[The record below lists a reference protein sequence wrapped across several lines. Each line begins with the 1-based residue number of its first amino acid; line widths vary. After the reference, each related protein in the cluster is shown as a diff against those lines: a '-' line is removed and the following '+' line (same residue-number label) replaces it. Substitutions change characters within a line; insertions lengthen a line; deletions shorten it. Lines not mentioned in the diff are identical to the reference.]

1 VNDDRRP
8 IAPGI
13 APDDAPIDDPY
24 ATRPAEPPGRAELS
38 PLAISS
44 IAALPLSPVGSIM
57 AVVFGWYARREIE
70 RSAGRLRGWGL
81 ATAGIALGTVVTMLW
96 GLAGSYWLVT
106 QRHRADLV
114 EEEDGPAPEPRAPI
128 GTPRGAPMDV
138 SPWAPRHTKVRRQG
152 EITLVDVGASTTRLA
167 DELAKQRA
175 EAASAGET
183 LVVMTTSGEC
193 TPCRGVDRSLADP
206 LLQDALRK
214 VRLVRV
220 DVQVFGEDLEEL
232 RVPRDGVPYFYLPA
246 PDLTPR
252 DAVHGGEW
260 DDDVPVNIAPVL
272 RAFVRG
278 TYEKRRHPWT
288 PLPPTGITL

>member
-1 VNDDRRP
+1 MNDDRRP
-8 IAPGI
+8 IDPG
-13 APDDAPIDDPY
+13 AALDDAPIDDPY
-24 ATRPAEPPGRAELS
+24 ARRPVEAPPRAELS

-44 IAALPLSPVGSIM
+44 IAALPLGPVGSIL
-57 AVVFGWYARREIE
+57 AVVFGWHARREIE
-70 RSAGRLRGWGL
+70 RSAGRRRGWGL
-81 ATAGIALGTVVTMLW
+81 ATAGMALGTLATMLW

-106 QRHRADLV
+106 QRHRVDVV
-114 EEEDGPAPEPRAPI
+114 EEEPGPEPPAPLAA
-128 GTPRGAPMDV
+128 PRGGAPLDLA
-138 SPWAPRHTKVRRQG
+138 PWAPRHTKVKRQG

-175 EAASAGET
+175 DAASAGDT
-183 LVVMTTSGEC
+183 LVVMTTRGDC

-206 LLQDALRK
+206 LLQEALRK

-232 RVPRDGVPYFYLPA
+232 RVPQDGVPYFYLPA

-278 TYEKRRHPWT
+278 TYTKRRHPWT
-288 PLPPTGITL
+288 ALPPTGITL